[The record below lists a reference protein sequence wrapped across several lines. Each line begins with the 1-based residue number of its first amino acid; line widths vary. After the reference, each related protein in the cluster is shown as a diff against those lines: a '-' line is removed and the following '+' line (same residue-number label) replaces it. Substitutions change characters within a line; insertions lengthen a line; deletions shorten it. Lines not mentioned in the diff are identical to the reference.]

1 MSSAIQT
8 LGSKRAETETVLGGA
23 VLSLPHNPTLLRIQ
37 DYAELIKARVTSLV
51 VMTAWCGYYFGS
63 FRSGVSSLSIGLFH
77 ALLGIGLVAGGTAA
91 LNEVIEH
98 DIDGKMRRT
107 AIRPLPGKRMS
118 LTHATLLGAVMA
130 FGGAIYLMLATNILT
145 GGLALATAAIYL
157 GVYTPLKKIHP
168 ICTFVGAF
176 PGAMPGVL
184 GWTAARGRL
193 DWGALVLF
201 AIVFFWQFPHFHSIA
216 WLYREDYESGG
227 IRMLP
232 VVEQDGR
239 STARQI
245 LLYSIGLI
253 PISLLPAFLGMAGKI
268 YFVGAL
274 LMSLGLLYF
283 GLRLATFKMA
293 PHTARS
299 KQRARQLLQ
308 ATVIYLPL
316 LFALMM
322 LNTVSS

>member
-1 MSSAIQT
+1 MVRVLLWSAEVRSFFVFM
-8 LGSKRAETETVLGGA
+8 GSVPGG
-23 VLSLPHNPTLLRIQ
+23 
-37 DYAELIKARVTSLV
+37 KA
-51 VMTAWCGYYFGS
+51 
-63 FRSGVSSLSIGLFH
+63 GVS
-77 ALLGIGLVAGGTAA
+77 
-91 LNEVIEH
+91 
-98 DIDGKMRRT
+98 
-107 AIRPLPGKRMS
+107 
-118 LTHATLLGAVMA
+118 
-130 FGGAIYLMLATNILT
+130 
-145 GGLALATAAIYL
+145 GLA
-157 GVYTPLKKIHP
+157 
-168 ICTFVGAF
+168 
-176 PGAMPGVL
+176 
-184 GWTAARGRL
+184 AARGRL
-193 DWGALVLF
+193 RLGALVMF
-201 AIVFFWQFPHFHSIA
+201 AIVFLLQVPPFFFIA

-227 IRMLP
+227 VRMLP

-283 GLRLATFKMA
+283 GFRLATFKMA

-316 LFALMM
+316 LFA
-322 LNTVSS
+322 